1 MNEHLSLAKITE
13 KIARCQRKMEIL
25 DLQIAELEEEVAALQ
40 AEPNYVRTKKKVKTE
55 KKIPETP

>member
-1 MNEHLSLAKITE
+1 MNELLSLAKITE

-40 AEPNYVRTKKKVKTE
+40 AEPNYVRTKKKAKTE
-55 KKIPETP
+55 TKIPENP